1 MSIYGNQAIL
11 TKEQR
16 MNYSTIRPTLFIDQF
31 LNHFQPLFSKTQM
44 RALRQLVCAMFFDY
58 KRLSLTAISKRLHS
72 DYQKLQYFFS
82 ESSWD
87 IGQLNTVRVNILQNQ
102 NTTRATIKG
111 VMAIDD
117 TAVPKPYAS
126 KTEGASFQYCG
137 CLGRKE
143 NANVAVASCFV
154 SETKHFPV
162 NFKSYI
168 PFQGTPPK
176 SFKSKL
182 DLARELIE
190 DALDKKIPFSAVVF
204 DAWYA
209 STDLIEFIASKN
221 IYFVAETKINR
232 SILFTHP
239 VTKQA
244 ANTRADQ
251 IIPLIRQYFSGKF
264 KAVSIPQSN
273 GSVKSV
279 LTYALKS
286 KLKDCST
293 PLQIFFVFDKWSS
306 TDDKDVHILITN
318 NLMMSAEKTL
328 LTYLLRWGIEE
339 SFREL
344 KDDFCFDQYQVRHQE
359 QIQRHWIMSF
369 LAWSLAYWI
378 KQNACLSKIIHEPPN
393 SISQCKEAV
402 AALIIIDSAMLLS
415 KNPDAAQFRH
425 IKSQRFRQRLGN

>member
-1 MSIYGNQAIL
+1 MP
-11 TKEQR
+11 
-16 MNYSTIRPTLFIDQF
+16 YSTIRPTRFIDQF

-58 KRLSLTAISKRLHS
+58 KRLSLTAASKRLHF

-87 IGQLNTVRVNILQNQ
+87 IEQLNTVRLNILQNQ
-102 NTTRATIKG
+102 NTTRATIRG

-126 KTEGASFQYCG
+126 KTEGVGFQHCG
-137 CLGRKE
+137 CLGRE
-143 NANVAVASCFV
+143 EDANVAVASCFV
-154 SETKHFPV
+154 SESKHFPV

-168 PFQGTPPK
+168 PFQGAPPK

-204 DAWYA
+204 DAWYT
-209 STDLIEFIASKN
+209 SSELIEFIASKN
-221 IYFVAETKINR
+221 IHLVAETKSNR

-239 VTKQA
+239 VTKQS
-244 ANTRADQ
+244 ANTRADL
-251 IIPLIRQYFSGKF
+251 IIPIIRQYFSNKL
-264 KAVSIPQSN
+264 KAVSIPQSD
-273 GSVKSV
+273 GSVKSI
-279 LTYALKS
+279 LTYTLKS

-293 PLQIFFVFDKWSS
+293 PLQIFFVFNKWSS

-318 NLMMSAEKTL
+318 NLAISAEDAI

-378 KQNACLSKIIHEPPN
+378 KQNACLSKIIHQPPE

-402 AALIIIDSAMLLS
+402 GLLIIIDSAMLLS
-415 KNPDAAQFRH
+415 KNPNAAQLQH
-425 IKSQRFRQRLGN
+425 IKSQRFKKRLGN

>member
-1 MSIYGNQAIL
+1 MS
-11 TKEQR
+11 
-16 MNYSTIRPTLFIDQF
+16 YSTIRPTRFIDQF

-58 KRLSLTAISKRLHS
+58 KRLSLSAASKRLHF

-87 IGQLNTVRVNILQNQ
+87 IKQLNTVRLNILQNQ

-126 KTEGASFQYCG
+126 KTEGVGFQYCG

-143 NANVAVASCFV
+143 DANVAVASCFV
-154 SETKHFPV
+154 SESKHFPV
-162 NFKSYI
+162 NFKSYM
-168 PFQGTPPK
+168 PFEGAPPE

-182 DLARELIE
+182 DLAKELIE
-190 DALDKKIPFSAVVF
+190 DAVDKKIPFSAVVF
-204 DAWYA
+204 DAWYT
-209 STDLIEFIASKN
+209 SSELIEFIASKN
-221 IYFVAETKINR
+221 IYLIAETKINR
-232 SILFTHP
+232 SILFAHP
-239 VTKQA
+239 VTKQKT
-244 ANTRADQ
+244 NTRADQ
-251 IIPLIRQYFSGKF
+251 IIPIIRQFFSHKL
-264 KAVSIPQSN
+264 KTVSIPQSD
-273 GSVKSV
+273 GSIKSI
-279 LTYALKS
+279 LTYTLKS

-293 PLQIFFVFDKWSS
+293 PVQIFFVFDKWPS
-306 TDDKDVHILITN
+306 TDAKDVHILITN
-318 NLMMSAEKTL
+318 NLTMSVEKAL

-344 KDDFCFDQYQVRHQE
+344 KDDFCFDQYQVRQQE

-393 SISQCKEAV
+393 SISQCKEAI
-402 AALIIIDSAMLLS
+402 ATLIIIDSAMLLS
-415 KNPDAAQFRH
+415 KNPNAAQFRQ

>member
-1 MSIYGNQAIL
+1 MH
-11 TKEQR
+11 
-16 MNYSTIRPTLFIDQF
+16 YSTIRPTRFIDQF

-58 KRLSLTAISKRLHS
+58 KRLSLSAVSKRLHY

-82 ESSWD
+82 ESNWD
-87 IGQLNTVRVNILQNQ
+87 IEQLNNVRIKILQNQ

-126 KTEGASFQYCG
+126 KTEGVGFQYCG
-137 CLGRKE
+137 CLDHKE
-143 NANVAVASCFV
+143 DANVAVASCFV
-154 SETKHFPV
+154 SEAKHFPV

-168 PFQGTPPK
+168 PFQGTPPE

-182 DLARELIE
+182 DLAKELIE

-204 DAWYA
+204 DAWYT
-209 STDLIEFIASKN
+209 SSELIEFIASKN
-221 IYFVAETKINR
+221 THLVAETKSNR

-244 ANTRADQ
+244 TNTRADL
-251 IIPLIRQYFSGKF
+251 IIPLIKQYFCDKL

-273 GSVKSV
+273 GSTKSI
-279 LTYALKS
+279 LTYTLKS

-293 PLQIFFVFDKWSS
+293 PLQIFFVFNKWSS
-306 TDDKDVHILITN
+306 TDDKDVHVLVTN
-318 NLMMSAEKTL
+318 NLTISAKDAIL
-328 LTYLLRWGIEE
+328 IYLLRWGIEE

-402 AALIIIDSAMLLS
+402 GLLIIIDSAMLLS
-415 KNPDAAQFRH
+415 KNPNAAQFQY
-425 IKSQRFRQRLGN
+425 IKSQRFRKRLGN

>member
-1 MSIYGNQAIL
+1 MSIYDNQAIL

-16 MNYSTIRPTLFIDQF
+16 MSYSTIRPTRFIDQF
-31 LNHFQPLFSKTQM
+31 LNHFQPLFSKTRM

-58 KRLSLTAISKRLHS
+58 KRLSLTSVSKRLHS

-82 ESSWD
+82 ES
-87 IGQLNTVRVNILQNQ
+87 
-102 NTTRATIKG
+102 
-111 VMAIDD
+111 
-117 TAVPKPYAS
+117 
-126 KTEGASFQYCG
+126 
-137 CLGRKE
+137 
-143 NANVAVASCFV
+143 
-154 SETKHFPV
+154 
-162 NFKSYI
+162 
-168 PFQGTPPK
+168 

-204 DAWYA
+204 DAWYT

-221 IYFVAETKINR
+221 IYLVAETKINR

-244 ANTRADQ
+244 VNTRADK
-251 IIPLIRQYFSGKF
+251 IIPLIKQYFSGKL
-264 KAVSIPQSN
+264 KAVSIPQSD

-279 LTYALKS
+279 LTYTLKS

-318 NLMMSAEKTL
+318 NLTMSAENAI

-378 KQNACLSKIIHEPPN
+378 KQNACLSKIFHEPPN

-425 IKSQRFRQRLGN
+425 IKSQRFRQRLEN